1 MEIFEDDDIAVFDL
15 TGRENVSLPLQ
26 GHTTTL
32 SSYIHS
38 KLTVF
43 QATQSTFRSL
53 EMHSKKH
60 YKICRCS
67 VNIGQLEFSRNCM
80 FFSRK

>member
-43 QATQSTFRSL
+43 
-53 EMHSKKH
+53 
-60 YKICRCS
+60 
-67 VNIGQLEFSRNCM
+67 
-80 FFSRK
+80 